1 MFCKGETVEVYDEY
15 EKKWVP
21 ALIELRYGKADEDG
35 RRSYEYGVELT
46 NEIGVHMLIDEAKY
60 VRVPTFLQSPNV
72 VVIAKKKNP
81 ARRPL
86 RENKVK
92 RGN

>member
-1 MFCKGETVEVYDEY
+1 MNT
-15 EKKWVP
+15 
-21 ALIELRYGKADEDG
+21 
-35 RRSYEYGVELT
+35 GVELT
-46 NEIGVHMLIDEAKY
+46 NEIGVHMLIDAGGEVC

-86 RENKVK
+86 RANKVK